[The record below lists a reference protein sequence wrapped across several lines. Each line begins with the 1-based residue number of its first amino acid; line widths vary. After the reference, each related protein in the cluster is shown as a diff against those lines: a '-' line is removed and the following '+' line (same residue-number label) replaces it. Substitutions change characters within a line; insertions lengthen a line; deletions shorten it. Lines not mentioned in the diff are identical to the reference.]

1 MSGSFTVNVLKENN
15 KKLILRYLYKQK
27 KATPLMIQ
35 KGTGLSRPTTAQILK
50 ELIQDETLQISGL
63 ADSTGGRKANLYEFD
78 SLKKISIGVE
88 IVADHY
94 ELSAVDLY
102 GELLKYEKRW
112 QSFSMEE
119 SYIENVCS
127 GIKQFIDSLEGCNEQ
142 ILGVGIAI
150 QALISSDGRHIIYG
164 KILDCDGLDI
174 TEFSKRIPYPCKF
187 NHDAESVANVELW
200 KQPSL
205 KNAIY
210 FNVREDVSGAMII
223 NRKFFQD
230 GPYKSGIFEHMTIVP
245 NGRPCYCGKKGCV
258 NSYCSLRG
266 LLKTQE
272 DIQSF
277 FTKLRNGSQTH
288 QKRWIKYLK
297 YWAVAIDNLHMTI
310 NSHIILGGLLSH
322 YLIEEDIV
330 YLHQLVKEVSAFPVA
345 EQFIEISRSGT
356 FPTCIGAA
364 LPYIQEYLEILM
376 K

>member
-1 MSGSFTVNVLKENN
+1 MSGSFTVSTLKENN
-15 KKLILRYLYKQK
+15 KKMILRYLYKQK

-35 KGTGLSRPTTAQILK
+35 KETGLSRPTTAQILK
-50 ELIQDETLQISGL
+50 ELMQEEILRINGL
-63 ADSTGGRKANLYEFD
+63 ADSTGGRKANLYEYE
-78 SLKKISIGVE
+78 SLKKVAIGVE
-88 IVADHY
+88 IVADHF
-94 ELSAVDLY
+94 ELAAVDLY

-112 QSFSMEE
+112 QIFSMEE
-119 SYIENVCS
+119 TYLEQVCAD
-127 GIKQFIDSLEGCNEQ
+127 IRRFIDSLEAEEEQ

-150 QALISSDGRHIIYG
+150 QALISSDGSHIFYG

-174 TEFSKRIPYPCKF
+174 QDFSKRIPYPCRF

-200 KQPSL
+200 NQPSL

-223 NRKFFQD
+223 GRKYFQD

-258 NSYCSLRG
+258 NAYCSLHG
-266 LLKTQE
+266 LLKHQE

-277 FTKLRNGSQTH
+277 FRKLRGGSQTH
-288 QKRWIKYLK
+288 QKRWVKYLK

-310 NSHIILGGLLSH
+310 NSHIILGGLLSR
-322 YLIEEDIV
+322 YLTEEDID
-330 YLHQLVKEVSAFPVA
+330 YLHQLVREVSAFPV
-345 EQFIEISRSGT
+345 EERFIEVSRCGNL
-356 FPTCIGAA
+356 PACIGAA
-364 LPYIQEYLEILM
+364 LPYVQEYLEEQM